1 MDYTH
6 MHTQSRASVAA
17 WEQNI
22 SLPTY
27 PVPAPDKNPM
37 FLDKRV
43 YQGSSGRVYPN
54 PITDRLSDH
63 KIDKSY
69 KALFLENAWLRVMI
83 LPELGGR
90 IHIAQDNT
98 NGYAFFYQQ
107 HVIKP
112 ALVAGSAPGSQAA
125 SNSIG
130 PSTIAPPPLCPSTIS
145 LKSTA
150 TAARPSGSAN
160 TSS

>member
-6 MHTQSRASVAA
+6 MHTQSRTSVAA

-83 LPELGGR
+83 LPEIGVASTSHR
-90 IHIAQDNT
+90 T
-98 NGYAFFYQQ
+98 
-107 HVIKP
+107 KP
-112 ALVAGSAPGSQAA
+112 
-125 SNSIG
+125 
-130 PSTIAPPPLCPSTIS
+130 
-145 LKSTA
+145 TA
-150 TAARPSGSAN
+150 TI
-160 TSS
+160 